1 MVKLTHK
8 KFSRKTKRSVKYS
21 SSKRFLKNSILQK
34 GGDLNL
40 NIPSFEDYRKFLYII
55 KNYPIINFERPKHLN
70 PTNSKKKPTLIR
82 LPDKNEVYQLT
93 NTITLEQAQIK
104 ILSLFKYADEINEQY
119 NECNRSNISDI
130 CSFFKQI
137 NSEMVLFCNNMFEW
151 FENYTIYIKNTLPSY
166 TNLEESLKDLESYLN
181 VNASSNRIRQI
192 ELENKKEIDSIVLFL
207 YSFTVKNTDET
218 KEEHKERIK
227 LMEKNKALFLKE
239 HTLLVKGTKDE
250 MIKELSE
257 DKERRRS
264 KKSIYDGKTIVNFI
278 NNQKEKKNMVS
289 EFRVKLSTLKNKV
302 KNTVRRMSGKSIIQP
317 QRTERLLLELLFTKD
332 KGGFE
337 NNRYFKLFSDGLD
350 YYEIDLD
357 GNPIKFIGTI
367 PINSIS
373 DITILNDKSTN
384 FYPELIIKTK
394 DKKFI
399 LSRKYQDND
408 IKSMLSNL
416 NKWRVFINKLIQVKN
431 TSEYYMGQNSINNEF
446 GEAAALFDQNN
457 NNPHPN

>member
-34 GGDLNL
+34 GGDL

-82 LPDKNEVYQLT
+82 LPDENEVYQLT

-119 NECNRSNISDI
+119 NECNSSNISDI
-130 CSFFKQI
+130 CSFFKKI
-137 NSEMVLFCNNMFEW
+137 NSKMVLFCNNMFNW
-151 FENYTIYIKNTLPSY
+151 FKNYTIYIKNTLPSY

-181 VNASSNRIRQI
+181 VKASSNRIRQI

-207 YSFTVKNTDET
+207 YSFTVNNTKET
-218 KEEHKERIK
+218 EEEHKERIE
-227 LMEKNKALFLKE
+227 LIEKNKALFWKE
-239 HTLLVKGTKDE
+239 HKLLVEGNKEEMTKE
-250 MIKELSE
+250 FLE

-264 KKSIYDGKTIVNFI
+264 KKSIYDDKTIVDFI
-278 NNQKEKKNMVS
+278 NNQKEKRKMVS
-289 EFRVKLSTLKNKV
+289 KFRVKLSTLKNKV

-317 QRTERLLLELLFTKD
+317 QRERSLLELLFTKD

-337 NNRYFKLFSDGLD
+337 NNRYFKLFLDGLD

-367 PINSIS
+367 PIKSIN
-373 DITILNDKSTN
+373 DTTILNDKSTD
-384 FYPELIIKTK
+384 FYPELIIETEDK
-394 DKKFI
+394 DFI
-399 LSRKYQDND
+399 LSRKYQDEN
-408 IKSMLSNL
+408 IESMLSNL

-431 TSEYYMGQNSINNEF
+431 TSAYYKGQNLINNEF
-446 GEAAALFDQNN
+446 GEAAALFNQHNN
-457 NNPHPN
+457 TTHE